1 MITPKTLSD
10 RLARVP
16 ASPIRKLVPYA
27 NEAKKEGVYV
37 YHLNIGDPDIKTPDV
52 MLDVLHSWDKNPIAY
67 SQSHGE
73 PALLDAIDWY
83 YQHCGYSFI
92 TPKNIQITTG
102 GSEAISIALFSVANC
117 WDEVI
122 VFEPLYANYN
132 SYAAIN
138 QVQFIPVETTIANGF
153 HLPERNDIVKK
164 ITKRTKAM
172 LICTPNN
179 PTGTVYTKEEMDMLV
194 AIAKKYGIFLL
205 SDEVYREFVYDGM
218 KHVSLLSYMQ
228 EIPEQ
233 AIVLDSLSKRY
244 SLCGARVGMIV
255 SLNSDLMH
263 GVLRIAQGKLSSG
276 LVDQLM
282 ASKLTKVEDSY
293 IESVQKEYENRR
305 DVLYEGLKT
314 IPGLIIPKPE
324 GAFYTIVKLP
334 VDDAEDFA
342 KYLLT
347 TFRDNNETVMV
358 APATGFYANPG
369 KGKNEI
375 RIAYVLNIE
384 SLKRSIEI
392 LKKALVAY
400 KAK

>member
-194 AIAKKYGIFLL
+194 DIAKEYGLFLL
-205 SDEVYREFVYDGM
+205 SDEVYREFVYDGT
-218 KHVSLLSYMQ
+218 KHVSLLSYLQ
-228 EIPEQ
+228 EIPEK

-244 SLCGARVGMIV
+244 SLCGARLGMIV

-293 IESVQKEYENRR
+293 IEGVQKEYEKRR
-305 DVLYEGLKT
+305 DVLYEELKT

-334 VDDAEDFA
+334 IDDAEDFA
-342 KYLLT
+342 AYLLT
-347 TFRDNNETVMV
+347 TFRDNNETIMI
-358 APATGFYANPG
+358 APATGFYVTVGMG
-369 KGKNEI
+369 KDEI
-375 RIAYVLNIE
+375 RIAYVLNIK

-400 KAK
+400 K

>member
-102 GSEAISIALFSVANC
+102 GSEAISMALFSVANC

-194 AIAKKYGIFLL
+194 AIVKEYGLFLL

-392 LKKALVAY
+392 LKKALQSY
-400 KAK
+400 IHG